1 MAVLTLQAIINFG
14 TLVLIRSCTPLM
26 LHFAAI
32 NLHSFSLVV
41 VFKCWITFALFLLSA
56 LWFAC
61 TDQEV
66 KQVFITNLRDL
77 SLYGKLIVIGII
89 QSGLPFLL
97 LVYSIQYFPPTL
109 IGVAIV
115 SPHWW
120 IFLIE
125 RIPFIGLSDNIH
137 WIKKCS
143 ILLGLIGSII
153 AYFPILV
160 QSIACFPVHPS
171 IVKINGS
178 YDIIKINTNEQ
189 LYYDSCL
196 SGKELCLGSISLIL
210 APMFLG
216 IATVFWKM
224 HQKDTHYLV
233 SSIGQNVFG
242 GLVAIFIWLI
252 SGEVLNKEQV
262 VWNSFELIPSIL
274 FLGIATGWLAT
285 LLLHNLYFDVGVSVA
300 NRALIPV
307 PFISFIMDCLFA
319 KSVVVSA
326 TWVTILIAIGLAI
339 VTAAICLANLP
350 VNESVGNH
358 YQHLTQPL
366 LSDSATNDGLDSGR
380 AAQNNVH
387 NESSY
392 EESEH
397 EEEIMIDN
405 QNMHPSLPPLMA
417 VT

>member
-41 VFKCWITFALFLLSA
+41 VFKCWITFTLFLLSA
-56 LWFAC
+56 LWFVR
-61 TDQEV
+61 TDQDV
-66 KQVFITNLRDL
+66 KKEFITNLRDL
-77 SLYGKLIVIGII
+77 SLYGRLIVIGII

-109 IGVAIV
+109 IGVAIA
-115 SPHWW
+115 SPPWW
-120 IFLIE
+120 ILLIE
-125 RIPFIGLSDNIH
+125 RLPFIGLSDNIH

-153 AYFPILV
+153 TYFPILV
-160 QSIACFPVHPS
+160 QSIACFPVHSS

-178 YDIIKINTNEQ
+178 YDILKINTNQQ

-196 SGKELCLGSISLIL
+196 SGKELCLGSIALIL
-210 APMFLG
+210 APIVLG

-224 HQKDTHYLV
+224 HQKNTHYLV
-233 SSIGQNVFG
+233 SSIGQNGFG
-242 GLVAIFIWLI
+242 GLLAFFIWLI
-252 SGEVLNKEQV
+252 SGEVLNKEQI

-285 LLLHNLYFDVGVSVA
+285 LLLHNLFLDVGVLVA
-300 NRALIPV
+300 IPTLIPV
-307 PFISFIMDCLFA
+307 PFLSFFMDCLFA
-319 KSVVVSA
+319 KSVVLSA
-326 TWVTILIAIGLAI
+326 TWVIVLVVIGLVI
-339 VTAAICLANLP
+339 ITAAICLANLP

-358 YQHLTQPL
+358 YQDLTQPL
-366 LSDSATNDGLDSGR
+366 LSDSATNDGLGTSR

-387 NESSY
+387 NESSN
-392 EESEH
+392 EESDH